1 MQAPHDVRANVP
13 HAEQGVS
20 NNGVIAILLIAMA
33 IGYFACVKPMSD
45 QVHAMRRSM
54 TCMQN
59 RVARLVKEAD
69 AAGEGAGLLANLAQ
83 QRESVSQAADALAEI
98 EALNRRLAGQTRQ
111 IALLASSEDLVR
123 KTMARIVEHRELLG
137 AAESALSDADQLEQ
151 RLYKAERQIAAAT
164 TAAERM
170 RTLCAAMVNSRGMVE
185 DALVASEDMAA
196 LQQRLLIASR
206 ETPNATDAVARL
218 HAITGRLTAETQRT
232 DEAEQG
238 LARLESLEN
247 RLLQAPDRTA
257 RAVETLDVLEDLR
270 AEVVNAEGEF
280 DDLRKVLLEVAL
292 MRPALD
298 RAVATLNPI
307 RELAT
312 LRYLDAQRLQV
323 AAKALRVEEGGTIA
337 K

>member
-1 MQAPHDVRANVP
+1 MQAPHDVHESVP
-13 HAEQGVS
+13 HPEQGVS
-20 NNGVIAILLIAMA
+20 NNGVVAILLIAMA

-45 QVHAMRRSM
+45 QVHSMRRSL

-83 QRESVSQAADALAEI
+83 QRESAREATAALVEI

-111 IALLASSEDLVR
+111 IALLATSEDLVQQT
-123 KTMARIVEHRELLG
+123 KARIAEHRELLG
-137 AAESALSDADQLEQ
+137 AAEATLAEAGQLQQ
-151 RLYKAERQIAAAT
+151 RFYKAQRQMAAAT
-164 TAAERM
+164 DAAERL
-170 RTLCAAMVNSRGMVE
+170 RALCAGMVNSRPMID
-185 DALVASEDMAA
+185 DALAASEDLAA
-196 LQQRLLIASR
+196 LQQRLLVASR

-218 HAITGRLTAETQRT
+218 HAITGRLASDAQRT
-232 DEAEQG
+232 NEAEQG
-238 LARLESLEN
+238 LARLESLES

-257 RAVETLDVLEDLR
+257 RAVEALDVLTDLR
-270 AEVVNAEGEF
+270 VEVVNAEGEF

-312 LRYLDAQRLQV
+312 LRYLDAQQLQV